1 MTFHLLR
8 EDVNLERAAAG
19 LAPRGAIFAKFAE
32 SSGEQGGLVLERR
45 PRLTGRNLTNAQAGI
60 DPMYNRPVVNFE
72 FDDDGARI
80 FCRVST
86 ANVDKRFAVVLDGRI
101 LTAPVIN
108 EPICGGRGQISG
120 NFTPQETQELALFLR
135 AGALPAPFRIVEQR
149 TLGAR

>member
-1 MTFHLLR
+1 
-8 EDVNLERAAAG
+8 
-19 LAPRGAIFAKFAE
+19 
-32 SSGEQGGLVLERR
+32 
-45 PRLTGRNLTNAQAGI
+45 
-60 DPMYNRPVVNFE
+60 MYNRPVVNFE